1 MVKRYPQIPQKLS
14 HNEIY
19 RFHSNFSGA
28 LLYYFN
34 ATLKRGITQLLFWKK
49 SQLLFWKKYWLCSFK
64 ILAVKIRYTLSH
76 YILVWKRLIFW
87 PYSLNLTS
95 SMARS
100 IHQMTRTF
108 AVSSHTS
115 SGWSSKNCWLSSYR
129 RSIPNFLASA
139 LCFSTNSACKLF
151 N

>member
-1 MVKRYPQIPQKLS
+1 MEDVNSWLRGIHK
-14 HNEIY
+14 
-19 RFHSNFSGA
+19 FHKNWATTKSTDSTVIFQA
-28 LLYYFN
+28 LLYHFN
-34 ATLKRGITQLLFWKK
+34 ATLKRGITQLLY
-49 SQLLFWKKYWLCSFK
+49 WKKYWLCSFK